1 MGRTGFSDG
10 SGCSNRWLKKWF
22 LSARWLRGTLEG
34 QVLNWLRSVVDS
46 VKGGSKNGS
55 SLPVLRGTMPG
66 KIINWLGVV
75 ADLCY
80 LEAGL
85 VSCWATEAMS
95 YAVGWRRIHGRLLWG
110 CR

>member
-10 SGCSNRWLKKWF
+10 SGCSNRWLKKGF
-22 LSARWLRGTLEG
+22 LSAQWLRGTLEG

-55 SLPVLRGTMPG
+55 SLPVLRGTTPG

-75 ADLCY
+75 ADRCH
-80 LEAGL
+80 LE
-85 VSCWATEAMS
+85 T
-95 YAVGWRRIHGRLLWG
+95 
-110 CR
+110 

>member
-1 MGRTGFSDG
+1 MTAISHHPKPVNNLPRHSPTENWQRGTIF
-10 SGCSNRWLKKWF
+10 RWLKKWF

-55 SLPVLRGTMPG
+55 SLPVLRGTTPG

-75 ADLCY
+75 ADRCH
-80 LEAGL
+80 LE
-85 VSCWATEAMS
+85 T
-95 YAVGWRRIHGRLLWG
+95 
-110 CR
+110 

>member
-1 MGRTGFSDG
+1 MA
-10 SGCSNRWLKKWF
+10 F
-22 LSARWLRGTLEG
+22 LSALWLRGTLPG
-34 QVLNWLRSVVDS
+34 TVLNWLRIVVDS
-46 VKGGSKNGS
+46 AKGGSKNGS
-55 SLPVLRGTMPG
+55 ALLGLRGTMPG